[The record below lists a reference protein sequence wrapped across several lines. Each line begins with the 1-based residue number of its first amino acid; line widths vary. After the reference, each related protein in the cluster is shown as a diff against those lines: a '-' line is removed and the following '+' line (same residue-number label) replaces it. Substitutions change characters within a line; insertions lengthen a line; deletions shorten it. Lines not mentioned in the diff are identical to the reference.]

1 MIDPTVVAERF
12 EHEFG
17 CAGQLSWVPGR
28 VNLIGDHIDYCGG
41 AVLPM
46 SVQCGTTV
54 AARATTRGV
63 VRCVSANMPNERIEV
78 RCDGPL
84 ELPSDSWGRFVAG
97 AVRVLGDAGVRIA
110 GADLLVAGD
119 IPGSGLSSSASL
131 SVALLFGL
139 ARSAERSLEQV
150 PLALAA
156 QRIEHDYVGVQ
167 CGLMDQAA
175 VVLSRAGC
183 ALWFDCLDHRHRSI
197 PVDDGVEIVVA
208 DTHRARRLVD
218 SQYNVRLEE
227 TGRAATRL
235 GTERAR
241 LARFGLAA
249 FEAHATAIDD
259 PTAYRRARHVVGEA
273 VRVEQAVGALQARD
287 WPLLGRLFD
296 DSHASLRDD
305 FAVSCGELDVLAALL
320 RDEPGCYGARM
331 TGAGFGGNVVA
342 LFDRGRGAPALAA
355 IADRYR
361 ARFGTTPT
369 GFVAQSLGGV
379 RSIDD

>member
-1 MIDPTVVAERF
+1 MIDQAVVAERF
-12 EHEFG
+12 EREFG

-28 VNLIGDHIDYCGG
+28 VNLIGDHVDYCGG

-46 SVQCGTTV
+46 PVQCGTTV
-54 AARATTRGV
+54 AVRATTRGV
-63 VRCVSANMPNERIEV
+63 VRCVSANMTNARVEV
-78 RCDGPL
+78 RCAEPAA
-84 ELPSDSWGRFVAG
+84 LPSGSWGRFVAG
-97 AVRVLGDAGVRIA
+97 AVGVLSGAGIHIA
-110 GADLLVAGD
+110 GADVVVAGD

-139 ARSAERSLEQV
+139 ARSAERELEGV
-150 PLALAA
+150 ALALAA

-175 VVLSRAGC
+175 VVLSRADC
-183 ALWFDCLDHRHRSI
+183 ALWFDCLDYHHRSI
-197 PVDDGVEIVVA
+197 PVDATIEIVVA
-208 DTHRARRLVD
+208 DTGRVRRLVD
-218 SQYNVRLEE
+218 SQYNARLEE
-227 TGRAATRL
+227 TARAAAQL

-249 FEAHATAIDD
+249 FEERAAGIDD
-259 PTAYRRARHVVGEA
+259 PIAYRRARHVVGEA
-273 VRVEQAVGALQARD
+273 ARVAQAVDALAARD

-296 DSHASLRDD
+296 ASHVSLRDD
-305 FAVSCGELDVLAALL
+305 FAVSCDELDLLAALL

-342 LFDRGRGAPALAA
+342 LFDRGRGAAALVA

-361 ARFGTTPT
+361 ARCGAVPT
-369 GFVAQSLGGV
+369 GFVARSLGGV
-379 RSIDD
+379 RSIDG